1 MNNTREEVVKN
12 IMRRGLLDNK
22 YVNKVLERKAGVI
35 YGASVNNI
43 QHESIRNI
51 ARLSSVKVTKNEIK
65 QMSDPKLRRFL
76 EKLPKNDL
84 LKMRKEINNVAI
96 PYTIN
101 AVRNKRT
108 INKKVNQMNKMMI
121 EKKRMIE
128 KKKINDKKKI
138 ATIAG
143 LRKAAGGRSNL
154 VNAYSK
160 YLKSNK

>member
-1 MNNTREEVVKN
+1 MNGRNF
-12 IMRRGLLDNK
+12 
-22 YVNKVLERKAGVI
+22 
-35 YGASVNNI
+35 NNI
-43 QHESIRNI
+43 QNESVANI
-51 ARLSSVKVTKNEIK
+51 ARVSSVKVTKKEVK

-84 LKMRKEINNVAI
+84 LKMRKEMTNIAV
-96 PYTIN
+96 PFSSN
-101 AVRNKRT
+101 AFQIKRT
-108 INKKVNQMNKMMI
+108 LNNKVNQMT
-121 EKKRMIE
+121 KRISE
-128 KKKINDKKKI
+128 KKKI

>member
-1 MNNTREEVVKN
+1 MNNTKEELVKN

-22 YVNKVLERKAGVI
+22 YANKVWSKGEMNGRNF
-35 YGASVNNI
+35 NNI
-43 QHESIRNI
+43 QNESVGNI
-51 ARLSSVKVTKNEIK
+51 ARLSSVKVTKKEVK

-84 LKMRKEINNVAI
+84 LKMRKEMTNVAV
-96 PYTIN
+96 PFSSN
-101 AVRNKRT
+101 AHRIKNT
-108 INKKVNQMNKMMI
+108 LNKKVNQMT
-121 EKKRMIE
+121 KR
-128 KKKINDKKKI
+128 INEKKKI

-160 YLKSNK
+160 YLKSKK

>member
-1 MNNTREEVVKN
+1 MYILQMNNTREEVVKN

-22 YVNKVLERKAGVI
+22 YVNKVLERKAGMI

-84 LKMRKEINNVAI
+84 LKMRKEMTNIAV
-96 PYTIN
+96 PFSSN
-101 AVRNKRT
+101 AFQIKRT
-108 INKKVNQMNKMMI
+108 LNNKVNQMT
-121 EKKRMIE
+121 KRISE
-128 KKKINDKKKI
+128 KKKI

-160 YLKSNK
+160 YLKSKK